1 MTLLPRA
8 RLDLHMHSSRS
19 DGKLSPESVLAA
31 AAAGGLDVIAL
42 TDHDLP
48 PTIPQGPQRV
58 GHREIHVVHGVEIS
72 AMHEGRELH
81 LLAYFPGEMP
91 ADFVAFCVERAQS
104 RARRYADALDAI
116 GLPGMDGPDQDA
128 REGRRALTRYHLA
141 RALVLAGHSA
151 TLADAFRQWAG
162 EHLSYVPALDLLF
175 VDAIAAVHDAG
186 GFSSWAH
193 PDLELARAWT
203 QTFAAVGL
211 HALEAHRPSVGRGVR
226 DTLARLAFKHRLGV
240 TGGSDWHGWQGE
252 LGSFSVPLRQVTDLA
267 RAVAIA

>member
-19 DGKLSPESVLAA
+19 DGRLPPDGVLAA
-31 AAAGGLDVIAL
+31 AVAGNLDVIAL

-48 PTIPQGPQRV
+48 PSLAQGLHRV
-58 GHREIHVVHGVEIS
+58 GPRTIHVVHGVEIS

-81 LLAYFPGEMP
+81 LLAYFPDEMP
-91 ADFVAFCVERAQS
+91 ADFVDFCLGRARSRAQ
-104 RARRYADALDAI
+104 RYAGALDAM
-116 GLPGMDGPDQDA
+116 GLPDMDGPDEDA
-128 REGRRALTRYHLA
+128 REGRRALTRHHLA
-141 RALVLAGHSA
+141 RALVAAGHSA
-151 TLADAFRQWAG
+151 TLSDAFRQWAG
-162 EHLSYVPALDLLF
+162 EHQPYVPALDLQF
-175 VDAIAAVHDAG
+175 VDAIGAVRDAG

-193 PDLELARAWT
+193 PDLAQAQAWVGV
-203 QTFAAVGL
+203 FAAAGL

-226 DTLARLAFKHRLGV
+226 DTLARLAYKHRLGV

-252 LGSFSVPLRQVTDLA
+252 LGNFAVPLRQMPDLA